1 MYGCTALRPD
11 TSELCQNHFITFALK
26 APGRATGSARAS
38 LRDCRGSAQPR
49 VLRGGCGGNPRSGTP
64 SAPTSL
70 EACPETQFF
79 HCPAV
84 SSPYGKPWGGREGAA
99 GRAPA
104 SGRAAA
110 AAPVSC
116 RRNARRYAPVS
127 RSGSPSL
134 LEHSSA
140 YITRWQQS
148 TFPEV
153 S

>member
-1 MYGCTALRPD
+1 MIISPLPSRLLAAPPRVPAL
-11 TSELCQNHFITFALK
+11 LCKTVPAISPAS
-26 APGRATGSARAS
+26 AGRAGPP
-38 LRDCRGSAQPR
+38 RGR
-49 VLRGGCGGNPRSGTP
+49 RGLRGTPRPGTP
-64 SAPTSL
+64 SAPPSL

-79 HCPAV
+79 HCPPV
-84 SSPYGKPWGGREGAA
+84 SSPFGKPRGGREGAA

-140 YITRWQQS
+140 YITQWQQS
-148 TFPEV
+148 TFPAV